1 MMTGA
6 LLEINTAFTIIKKW
20 YNMAKIISSVSR
32 VDRPS
37 TKRPGV
43 HAKKKTS
50 RLKSSKNYKKPYRGQ
65 GRAWKNNKNI

>member
-6 LLEINTAFTIIKKW
+6 LLEIDTAFTIIKKQLHK
-20 YNMAKIISSVSR
+20 MAKIISSVSR

-65 GRAWKNNKNI
+65 GRA

>member
-6 LLEINTAFTIIKKW
+6 LLEIDTAFTIKKQLHK
-20 YNMAKIISSVSR
+20 MAKIISSVSR

-65 GRAWKNNKNI
+65 GRA

>member
-1 MMTGA
+1 
-6 LLEINTAFTIIKKW
+6 
-20 YNMAKIISSVSR
+20 MAKIISSVSR

-65 GRAWKNNKNI
+65 GRA

>member
-6 LLEINTAFTIIKKW
+6 LLEIDTAFTIKKQLHK
-20 YNMAKIISSVSR
+20 MAKIISSVSR

-50 RLKSSKNYKKPYRGQ
+50 SLKSSKNYKKPYRGQ
-65 GRAWKNNKNI
+65 GRA